1 MPLNSVI
8 SWIIKK
14 RIYQIGLFKKYP
26 NEVQEEVLM
35 RMMRSAQYTEWG
47 KMHDFK
53 SIFSPEDF
61 RKSAPIQRYKD
72 VLPFIERMQNGEH
85 NILWHNE
92 IKWFAKSSGTT
103 SGRSKYIPISMES
116 LEDCHFKGGK
126 DLLSLYFTNNPL
138 AEAHRG
144 KTLVVGGSKTPIKE
158 GEDAYVGDL
167 SAIIMDNL
175 PIWVEMKRT
184 PSLDVALLA
193 DWEEKLDKIARYTI
207 ADDVRVLSGVP
218 SWTLVLLKR
227 ILEISGKDNI
237 REVWPNIEI
246 FMHGGVNFAPYRQQ
260 FENIISGQMNYVESY
275 NASEGYF
282 GIQDRLHSN
291 DLLLMLDYGIYY
303 EFAPVGEWDKEN
315 PETLSLN
322 EIEIGRQYAMIITT
336 NGGLW
341 RYMVG
346 DTIVFTSKTPFR
358 FRVSG
363 RTSHFINAFGEELII
378 ENAEL
383 AIEKAA
389 NVTGAIITE
398 YTAGP
403 VYMSDT
409 GTGAHEW
416 LIEFEKEPNDHH
428 KFTTTLDLELKK
440 LNSDYDAK
448 RTNDYTLK
456 LPIVKVIKKGV
467 FYDWL
472 KRNNKL
478 GGQHKIP
485 RLVNSRWLI
494 EELQGLKEKV

>member
-1 MPLNSVI
+1 MPVNSVI

-14 RIYQIGLFKKYP
+14 RIHQIGLFMKYP
-26 NEVQEEVLM
+26 NEVQEELLM
-35 RMMRSAQYTEWG
+35 SMIRSAQYTEWG
-47 KMHDFK
+47 KAHDYK
-53 SIFSPEDF
+53 NINSPQDY
-61 RKSAPIQRYKD
+61 KNKVPVQRYKD
-72 VLPFIERMQNGEH
+72 VLPFIERMISGEH

-103 SGRSKYIPISMES
+103 SGRSKYIPVSLES
-116 LEDCHFKGGK
+116 LEDCHFKAGK
-126 DLLSLYFTNNPL
+126 DLLALYFSNNSS

-144 KTLVVGGSKTPIKE
+144 KTLVIGGSKTDLRE
-158 GEDAYVGDL
+158 GDDAYVGDL

-184 PSLDVALLA
+184 PSLEIALLD
-193 DWEEKLDKIARYTI
+193 DWEEKLDKMARHTI
-207 ADDVRVLSGVP
+207 SDDVRVLSGVP

-227 ILEISGKDNI
+227 ILEITGKQNI

-260 FENIISGQMNYVESY
+260 FDNLISGKMNYIESY
-275 NASEGYF
+275 NASEGFF
-282 GIQDRLHSN
+282 GIQDQLYS
-291 DLLLMLDYGIYY
+291 DELLLMLDYGIYY
-303 EFAPVGEWDKEN
+303 EFIPMGKWNDEN
-315 PETLSLN
+315 PETIKL
-322 EIEIGRQYAMIITT
+322 EDVEIGKQYAIVIST

-346 DTIVFTSKTPFR
+346 DTVVFTSKDPYR
-358 FRVSG
+358 IKVSG

-378 ENAEL
+378 GNAEL

-389 NVTGAIITE
+389 NETGAIINE

-403 VYMSDT
+403 IYMNDQNT
-409 GTGAHEW
+409 GGHEW
-416 LIEFEKEPNDHH
+416 LIEFEKPPHDSERFNRV
-428 KFTTTLDLELKK
+428 LDSELRK

-456 LPIVKVIKKGV
+456 MPIVRSVEKGL
-467 FYDWL
+467 FHHWL
-472 KRNNKL
+472 KLNNKL

-485 RLVNSRWLI
+485 RLVNSRWFI
-494 EELQGLKEKV
+494 EELDQIKETV